1 MNTLNLELDFIVL
14 SSIDTLGGVYNGAL
28 SNLKNLILKFR
39 KNMIININLKSLEIE
54 RLFSSTNVFLF
65 ID

>member
-14 SSIDTLGGVYNGAL
+14 SSIDTFGGVYNGAL

-39 KNMIININLKSLEIE
+39 KNMIININLKSLETE
-54 RLFSSTNVFLF
+54 RLFS
-65 ID
+65 

>member
-14 SSIDTLGGVYNGAL
+14 SSIDTFGGVYNGAL
-28 SNLKNLILKFR
+28 SNFKNLILKFR
-39 KNMIININLKSLEIE
+39 KNMIININLKSLETE